1 MKQEKKDCLLRK
13 NTIKNLEYT
22 YVQRVK
28 DGIFQQ
34 LVNYDWYFFGIIQGI
49 TEFLPISSSGH
60 LVVLSELFKDNNF
73 NTYEIA
79 FLHLG
84 TFFSILIFYIKDITS
99 IFKNLNSFI
108 KVSKL
113 LFVGVLPAA
122 AFGLF
127 LPISDIIDESSSI
140 LVITSFAYIFI
151 ALVLY
156 FADKLEDGNKSILDL
171 SLKESLIIGFA
182 QAVALVPGVSR
193 SGITLSTA
201 LYLKLKK
208 TEAIFFS
215 LLLGLPT
222 IFGAWLLTFIQSS
235 EPINNSLL
243 LPSVAAFLSGLL
255 AIRVLINFTVSSKL
269 NIFSVYCFVM
279 GIISIGT
286 YLVNL

>member
-1 MKQEKKDCLLRK
+1 MID
-13 NTIKNLEYT
+13 I
-22 YVQRVK
+22 
-28 DGIFQQ
+28 
-34 LVNYDWYFFGIIQGI
+34 FFGIIQGI

-60 LVVLSELFKDNNF
+60 LVVLSELFKGNNF

-84 TFFSILIFYIKDITS
+84 TFFSILIFYIKDIIS
-99 IFKNLNSFI
+99 ILKNRKSFI
-108 KVSKL
+108 QIFKL
-113 LFVGVLPAA
+113 LFIGVLPAA

-127 LPISDIIDESSSI
+127 FPISNLIDESSDI
-140 LVITSFAYIFI
+140 LLITSTAYIFI
-151 ALVLY
+151 ASVLY
-156 FADKLEDGNKSILDL
+156 FADKLEEGSKNILDL
-171 SLKESLIIGFA
+171 SLREAFIIGLA
-182 QAVALVPGVSR
+182 QALALFPGVSR

-235 EPINNSLL
+235 EPISSTLL
-243 LPSVAAFLSGLL
+243 IPSIAAFVSGLV
-255 AIRVLINFTVSSKL
+255 AIRVLINLTVNSKL
-269 NIFSVYCFVM
+269 NVFSIYCFAM
-279 GIISIGT
+279 GIISIIT

>member
-1 MKQEKKDCLLRK
+1 MID
-13 NTIKNLEYT
+13 I
-22 YVQRVK
+22 
-28 DGIFQQ
+28 
-34 LVNYDWYFFGIIQGI
+34 FFGIIQGI

-60 LVVLSELFKDNNF
+60 LVILSELFKGNNF

-84 TFFSILIFYIKDITS
+84 SFFSILIFYIKDIVSLIKVRNT
-99 IFKNLNSFI
+99 FI
-108 KVSKL
+108 KIFKL

-127 LPISDIIDESSSI
+127 LPISELIDDSRNI
-140 LVITSFAYIFI
+140 LAITSVAYIFI
-151 ALVLY
+151 AVVLY
-156 FADKLEDGNKSILDL
+156 FADKLEDGNKNILDL
-171 SLKESLIIGFA
+171 TLRESLIIGLA
-182 QAVALVPGVSR
+182 QALALFPGVSR

-235 EPINNSLL
+235 EPISNSLL
-243 LPSVAAFLSGLL
+243 LPSIAAFLSGLV

-269 NIFSVYCFVM
+269 NVFSIYCFAM
-279 GIISIGT
+279 GIVSIGT